1 LYCIKNEMKNSLTNI
16 LLSILFLLLVIS
28 CSEENKNDVSLQER
42 NQINLPLEELAKRHV
57 EAHLNI
63 SSNEKYTLS
72 IHKKHLDEDNIVDA
86 IILVNRLN
94 FALDEA
100 EKSNNNAKRAHLGFT
115 GRYNFL
121 FYYEGGLK
129 KFSPVIPVPSSPHAL
144 LKLNF
149 TSFSGKKY
157 SDFTIDYTIRN
168 SQFRN
173 YYIIQNHTPVRVFQ
187 WKIYDYLLEDNE
199 EVNFLTFD
207 NGSYSKV
214 KDILIYEGKISN
226 HDEIKDIYHFDPKIE
241 KITKEPKHRFFFLD
255 DQFKYFTNK

>member
-1 LYCIKNEMKNSLTNI
+1 MKNRSIYI
-16 LLSILFLLLVIS
+16 LLNILFLSLLS
-28 CSEENKNDVSLQER
+28 CSEESKKEVHLEEKNQT
-42 NQINLPLEELAKRHV
+42 NLPLDELARRHV

-63 SSNEKYTLS
+63 PFNEKYTLS
-72 IHKKHLDEDNIVDA
+72 IHKKHLDEDSIIDA

-94 FALDEA
+94 FALEEA
-100 EKSNNNAKRAHLGFT
+100 AKSNNSAKRAHLGFT
-115 GRYNFL
+115 GRYNSL
-121 FYYEGGLK
+121 FYYDGGLNK
-129 KFSPVIPVPSSPHAL
+129 ISPEIPVPSSPHAL

-157 SDFTIDYTIRN
+157 TDFTIDYTIRN

-187 WKIYDYLLEDNE
+187 WKIYDYLQEDNE
-199 EVNFLTFD
+199 EANFLTFD

-214 KDILIYEGKISN
+214 KDILVYDGKISN
-226 HDEIKDIYHFDPKIE
+226 HNEIKDIYHFDPKIE
-241 KITKEPKHRFFFLD
+241 KISKEPKHRFFFLD